1 MDFFRFLQHIAGT
14 DYFHCDHYCTS
25 TGIYVVWF
33 LLMVVGASSAYF
45 HATLSLLGQVG
56 FSFSVFFSYEKNH
69 IHPIIFLDT
78 NATTLPCFCISVC
91 SNKKIMIQLKFAA

>member
-1 MDFFRFLQHIAGT
+1 MRNEKKHNNGPKNKMDFFRFLQHIAGS
-14 DYFHCDHYCTS
+14 DHGHCDHYCTS

-56 FSFSVFFSYEKNH
+56 FSFFFMK
-69 IHPIIFLDT
+69 P
-78 NATTLPCFCISVC
+78 VGR
-91 SNKKIMIQLKFAA
+91 